1 MTKTAQEYWAEV
13 GLKTLTNLRV
23 LDQKHTQTTFS
34 LGGKVLGQIL
44 KLFTKVF
51 VFFLFSL
58 TAVKASPTQDLLD
71 KLALAPSA
79 AAAKIIT
86 MDIQKAWIN
95 SHKDPTEKKMMSQ
108 ALSAMNS
115 GNLIKAEKE
124 LTKLIQKN
132 PDFVEAWNK
141 RATVRFFNG
150 DLAGSETDVFE
161 VLSREP
167 RHFGAI
173 SGLAMINVHLG
184 ALREAVKAYE
194 MLLNIHP
201 HSKDAKTYLP
211 HLKKKIGQ
219 HEL

>member
-1 MTKTAQEYWAEV
+1 M
-13 GLKTLTNLRV
+13 
-23 LDQKHTQTTFS
+23 S
-34 LGGKVLGQIL
+34 LNFFAKLLVIIL
-44 KLFTKVF
+44 L
-51 VFFLFSL
+51 S
-58 TAVKASPTQDLLD
+58 ANASKASQTQDLLD
-71 KLALAPSA
+71 KLATAPSA
-79 AAAKIIT
+79 EAAKTIVI
-86 MDIQKAWIN
+86 DIQDAWIN
-95 SHKDPTEKKMMSQ
+95 SHKDPSEKRLMSQ
-108 ALSAMNS
+108 ALLAMDG
-115 GNLIKAEKE
+115 GNLVKAEKE

-201 HSKDAKTYLP
+201 HSKDAKIYLP
-211 HLKKKIGQ
+211 QLKKKIGQ

>member
-1 MTKTAQEYWAEV
+1 M
-13 GLKTLTNLRV
+13 LTS
-23 LDQKHTQTTFS
+23 TES
-34 LGGKVLGQIL
+34 
-44 KLFTKVF
+44 
-51 VFFLFSL
+51 
-58 TAVKASPTQDLLD
+58 KASETQELLD
-71 KLALAPSA
+71 DLA
-79 AAAKIIT
+79 AASSGEIAKIIIVN
-86 MDIQKAWIN
+86 IQQAWIN
-95 SHKDPTEKKMMSQ
+95 SHEDPSEKRLMSQ
-108 ALSAMNS
+108 ALSAMDA

-124 LTKLIQKN
+124 LTKLIKKN

-150 DLAGSETDVFE
+150 DLSGSETDVFE

-201 HSKDAKTYLP
+201 HAEDAKKFLP
-211 HLKKKIGQ
+211 KLKKQIGQ